1 MTTTEVAPA
10 SAPASTAPRLHP
22 QTVRW
27 LAGAGAA
34 MALYAGLRIINVLVL
49 IFYARRDEKTPA
61 WRDLL
66 LAWDA
71 KWYAGIAEHGY
82 DTVISFTDKG
92 VPEMSNLA
100 FFPLYP
106 GLSAAV
112 AFVLPVS
119 VGTALLLVSW
129 ATGLAAAAT
138 LYALGSYLRDRMTGI
153 LLAGLWSV
161 VPHGIVLSMG
171 YSEPLFT
178 ALAAGSLLA
187 ALRKNWLTA
196 GVLCLLAGLTRPT
209 GAAVIAAVVLTA
221 LVAVVRNPR
230 EWRAWVAGLIA
241 PLGLV
246 GYMAWVGI
254 RLGRADGYFYVQNE
268 TWKMGFD
275 GGGYTL
281 STFSNM
287 LLDNR
292 ISLELTEVSLVLL
305 LALGLF
311 VVALGERLPWPLLVY
326 AGVVVFIAVTGD
338 WFYWAKARML
348 IPAFPLLL
356 PVVYAMRRSHNRVVP
371 YVVVGGLALFSTF
384 FSVYLT
390 LTWHRSF

>member
-1 MTTTEVAPA
+1 MTTAVAAEP
-10 SAPASTAPRLHP
+10 TARRLHP
-22 QTVRW
+22 ETVRW
-27 LAGAGAA
+27 LGGAAAA
-34 MALYAGLRIINVLVL
+34 MALYAALRIVNVLVL
-49 IFYARRDEKTPA
+49 IVYARRDEKTPS
-61 WRDLL
+61 WRELL

-71 KWYAGIAEHGY
+71 KWYEGIAAHGY
-82 DTVISFTDKG
+82 DTAIAFGDKG
-92 VPEMSNLA
+92 TPEMSNLA

-112 AFVLPVS
+112 EFVLPVS
-119 VGTALLLVSW
+119 TGTAMLLVAW
-129 ATGLAAAAT
+129 GCGLIAAAT

-153 LLAGLWSV
+153 LLAALWAV

-187 ALRKNWLTA
+187 TLRKNWLTA

-209 GAAVIAAVVLTA
+209 GAAVIAAVGLAA

-230 EWRAWVAGLIA
+230 EWRPWAAGVLA
-241 PLGLV
+241 PLGLL
-246 GYMAWVGI
+246 GYMAWVGA

-268 TWKMGFD
+268 TWNMGFD
-275 GGGYTL
+275 GGAYTL
-281 STFSNM
+281 STFSDM
-287 LLDNR
+287 LMDTR
-292 ISLELTEVSLVLL
+292 INVELAEVSLVLL
-305 LALGLF
+305 LAVALF
-311 VVALGERLPWPLLVY
+311 VTAIGERLPWQLLVY
-326 AGVVVFIAVTGD
+326 AGVIVVIALAGD

-356 PVVYAMRRSHNRVVP
+356 PIVYGIRRSHNRTVP
-371 YVVVGGLALFSTF
+371 YVVVGTLALFSVMV
-384 FSVYLT
+384 SVFLT